1 MKYFILLEWF
11 INLKAKSKNPMPKR
25 RTIIISLIAI
35 VFWGSLSA
43 QRTNP
48 PFLKYMN
55 SPWVDSVFNKLT
67 PDQRIAQSIW
77 VAAWSNKE
85 IGDEVDLAETIKKY
99 GIGGLIFFQGTPEKQ
114 IELTNYYQKIST
126 VPLLIAMDA
135 EWGVGMRL
143 SGVEKFPYQMT
154 LGAIRND
161 SLIYL
166 FGKAVAEQCKRMGIH
181 INLAPVADINNNPRN
196 PVINYR
202 SFGENRDNVASKAS
216 SYMKGMQDNGV
227 MATAKHF
234 PGHGDT
240 DVDSHSE
247 LPVINH
253 SQQRLD
259 SMELYPFMKLIAN
272 GTGCIMTAH
281 LNLPALDTVTNRPAS
296 LSPVIIN
303 ELLKEKLGFKGLVIT
318 DAMNMKGVTKYYI
331 AGEAEAL
338 AFLAG
343 NDVIE
348 FVTDPGAAIAE
359 INKLIASKKISKEEA
374 DLKCR
379 KILAMKYL
387 AGLNKLHLVD
397 RNDIS
402 SGVNSGDTK
411 ALIRNLY
418 ANGLT
423 LLRNEGN
430 VIPVKNLQNT
440 RIATLAVNRNDL
452 TTFQSRL
459 CDYESADNFFINP
472 ADTAAV
478 ASLFRKLSEYDL
490 VIAGVYGLD
499 QRPNKG
505 FGITPALNSFLEK
518 LTGRN
523 RTVITWFGNPY
534 ALGMIRSLE
543 KADGLLLAYQE
554 NDYTQDLSAQLIFGG
569 IGASGSLP
577 VTINKMWPFDFG
589 LNTPG
594 NIRMQYGI
602 PENAGMSSEF
612 LERKIDSIVNIG
624 LTRKAFPG
632 CEVMVARKGIVIFRK
647 SYGYQDYYDR
657 TKIEDGDLFDL
668 ASVTKV
674 SATLPSLMILDGE
687 GKFSTDETL
696 GHYLPFF
703 KRSDKGNLKM
713 SDIMAHQAGLKAWIP
728 YWQETV
734 KKNGKFKKHIYSPV
748 YSEKY
753 PLEVAEGLYI
763 SEKFRKKIYTD
774 IKKSPLTEKKYLY
787 SDLGFILSPE
797 IIKNLSCEELPDFV
811 TENVY
816 KKIGAG
822 NIVFNPIK
830 KYPLSRIV
838 PTEYD
843 SLFRKQQLRGT
854 VHDEGAAMLGG
865 ISGHAGL
872 FATANDLMKLL
883 EMYRRMGIYGGEQI
897 IASEVMKK
905 YTSVQFPENG
915 NRRGLG
921 FDKPLL
927 DNASKSDKDA
937 YPAKSASPSSFG
949 HSGYTGTFVWVDP
962 EKELCFIFLSNR
974 VYPTRNNT
982 LISDLNTRTDILQAF
997 YDSIIK

>member
-1 MKYFILLEWF
+1 MFILTGL
-11 INLKAKSKNPMPKR
+11 
-25 RTIIISLIAI
+25 TI
-35 VFWGSLSA
+35 A
-43 QRTNP
+43 QKTDP
-48 PFLKYMN
+48 PFLKYIN
-55 SPWVDSVFNKLT
+55 HPWVDSVLNKLT

-77 VAAWSNKE
+77 VAGWSNSE

-99 GIGGLIFFQGTPEKQ
+99 GIGGIVFFQGTPEKQ
-114 IELTNYYQKIST
+114 IELTNYYQKISN
-126 VPLLIAMDA
+126 VPLLISMDA
-135 EWGVGMRL
+135 EWGAGMRL
-143 SGVEKFPYQMT
+143 SGIDKFPFQMT

-166 FGKAVAEQCKRMGIH
+166 FGKAVGDQCRLLGVH

-202 SFGENRDNVASKAS
+202 SFGENRENVTSKAS
-216 SYMKGMQDNGV
+216 SYMKGMQDRGV

-240 DVDSHSE
+240 DVDSHSD
-247 LPVINH
+247 LPVIKH
-253 SQQRLD
+253 TLQRLD
-259 SMELYPFMKLIAN
+259 SIELYPFMRLISE

-281 LNLPALDTVTNRPAS
+281 LNLPALDTVNNRPSS

-303 ELLKEKLGFKGLVIT
+303 GLLKEKLGFKGLVIT
-318 DAMNMKGVTKYYI
+318 DAMNMKGVTKYFST
-331 AGEAEAL
+331 GKAEAM
-338 AFLAG
+338 AYLAG

-359 INKLIASKKISKEEA
+359 ISKLIASKKISQQEA

-379 KILAMKYL
+379 KILALKYM
-387 AGLNKLHLVD
+387 AGLENLHPD
-397 RNDIS
+397 EKSSIS
-402 SGVNSGDTK
+402 QKINSGDAK
-411 ALIRNLY
+411 ALIINLY
-418 ANGLT
+418 ANALT

-430 VIPVKNLQNT
+430 VIPLKNLPET
-440 RIATLAVNRNDL
+440 RIATVAINRNAL
-452 TTFQSRL
+452 TAFQSRL
-459 CDYESADNFFINP
+459 GDYKSADNYFINP
-472 ADTAAV
+472 ADSAAV
-478 ASLFRKLSEYDL
+478 SALFRKLTGYNL

-499 QRPNKG
+499 QRPDRG
-505 FGITPALNSFLEK
+505 FGITPALDTFLEK
-518 LTGRN
+518 LISCN
-523 RTVITWFGNPY
+523 KTVIAWFGNPY
-534 ALGMIRSLE
+534 GLGTISSPA
-543 KADGLLLAYQE
+543 KAAGLLLAYQE
-554 NDYTQDLSAQLIFGG
+554 NDYAEDLSAQLIFGG
-569 IGASGSLP
+569 IGARGSLP
-577 VTINKMWPFDFG
+577 VTINETWPYNYG
-589 LNTPG
+589 LTTPG
-594 NIRMQYGI
+594 NIRMQYGV
-602 PENAGMSSEF
+602 PENAGMSSV
-612 LERKIDSIVNIG
+612 LMERKIDSIVNIG
-624 LTRKAFPG
+624 LAQKAFPG
-632 CEVMVARKGIVIFRK
+632 CEVMASRKGIVIFRK
-647 SYGYQDYYDR
+647 SYGYQDYYNR
-657 TKIEDGDLFDL
+657 IKVEDGDLFDL

-674 SATLPSLMILDGE
+674 AATLPSLMILDGE

-713 SDIMAHQAGLKAWIP
+713 SEILTHQAGLKAWIS

-734 KKNGKFKKHIYSPV
+734 KKDGKFRKHIYSPV

-763 SEKFRKKIYTD
+763 SEKFRKRIYTD

-797 IIKNLSCEELPDFV
+797 IIKNLAGEDLPGFV
-811 TENVY
+811 TDQVY

-822 NIVFNPIK
+822 DIVFNPLN
-830 KYPLSRIV
+830 KYPLIRIV

-843 SLFRKQQLRGT
+843 SLFRKQQLHGT
-854 VHDEGAAMLGG
+854 VHDEGAAMMGG
-865 ISGHAGL
+865 IAGHAGL
-872 FATANDLMKLL
+872 FSTANDLMKLL
-883 EMYRRMGIYGGEQI
+883 EMYRRMGTYGGEQI
-897 IASEVMKK
+897 IPGEVMEK

-927 DNASKSDKDA
+927 DNASKSEKDA
-937 YPAKSASPSSFG
+937 YPSKSASPSSFG
-949 HSGYTGTFVWVDP
+949 HSGYTGTFIWVDP

-982 LISDLNTRTDILQAF
+982 LISDLNIRTEILQAF

>member
-1 MKYFILLEWF
+1 MLFKRSIISFFSMFILTGL
-11 INLKAKSKNPMPKR
+11 
-25 RTIIISLIAI
+25 TI
-35 VFWGSLSA
+35 A
-43 QRTNP
+43 QKTDP
-48 PFLKYMN
+48 PFLKYIN
-55 SPWVDSVFNKLT
+55 HPWVDSVLNKLT

-77 VAAWSNKE
+77 VAGWSNSE

-99 GIGGLIFFQGTPEKQ
+99 GIGGIVFFQGTPEKQ
-114 IELTNYYQKIST
+114 IELTNYYQKISN
-126 VPLLIAMDA
+126 VPLLISMDA
-135 EWGVGMRL
+135 EWGAGMRL
-143 SGVEKFPYQMT
+143 SGIDKFPFQMT

-166 FGKAVAEQCKRMGIH
+166 FGKAVGDQCRLLGVH

-202 SFGENRDNVASKAS
+202 SFGENRENVTSKAS
-216 SYMKGMQDNGV
+216 SYMKGMQDRGV

-240 DVDSHSE
+240 DVDSHSD
-247 LPVINH
+247 LPVIKH
-253 SQQRLD
+253 TLQRLD
-259 SMELYPFMKLIAN
+259 SIELYPFMRLISE

-281 LNLPALDTVTNRPAS
+281 LNLPALDTVNNRPSS

-303 ELLKEKLGFKGLVIT
+303 GLLKEKLGFKGLVIT
-318 DAMNMKGVTKYYI
+318 DAMNMKGVTKYFST
-331 AGEAEAL
+331 GKAEAM
-338 AFLAG
+338 AYLAG

-359 INKLIASKKISKEEA
+359 ISKLIASKKISQQEA

-379 KILAMKYL
+379 KILALKYM
-387 AGLNKLHLVD
+387 AGLENLHPD
-397 RNDIS
+397 EKSSIS
-402 SGVNSGDTK
+402 QKINSGDAK
-411 ALIRNLY
+411 ALIINLY
-418 ANGLT
+418 ANALT

-430 VIPVKNLQNT
+430 VIPLKNLPET
-440 RIATLAVNRNDL
+440 RIATVAINRNAL
-452 TTFQSRL
+452 TAFQSRL
-459 CDYESADNFFINP
+459 GDYKSADNYFINP
-472 ADTAAV
+472 ADSAAV
-478 ASLFRKLSEYDL
+478 SALFRKLTGYNL

-499 QRPNKG
+499 QRPDRG
-505 FGITPALNSFLEK
+505 FGITPALDNFLEK
-518 LTGRN
+518 LISCN
-523 RTVITWFGNPY
+523 KTVIAWFGNPY
-534 ALGMIRSLE
+534 GLGTISSPA
-543 KADGLLLAYQE
+543 KAAGLLLAYQE
-554 NDYTQDLSAQLIFGG
+554 NDYAEDLSAQLIFGG
-569 IGASGSLP
+569 IGARGSLP
-577 VTINKMWPFDFG
+577 VTINETWPYNYG
-589 LNTPG
+589 LTTPG
-594 NIRMQYGI
+594 NIRMQYGV
-602 PENAGMSSEF
+602 PENAGMSSV
-612 LERKIDSIVNIG
+612 LMERKIDSIVNIG
-624 LTRKAFPG
+624 LAQKAFPG
-632 CEVMVARKGIVIFRK
+632 CEVMASRKGIVIFRK
-647 SYGYQDYYDR
+647 SYGYQDYYNR
-657 TKIEDGDLFDL
+657 IKVEDGDLFDL

-674 SATLPSLMILDGE
+674 AATLPSLMILDGE

-713 SDIMAHQAGLKAWIP
+713 SEILTHQAGLKAWIS

-734 KKNGKFKKHIYSPV
+734 KKDGKFRKHIYSPV

-763 SEKFRKKIYTD
+763 SEKFRKRIYTD

-797 IIKNLSCEELPDFV
+797 IIKNLAGEDLPGFV
-811 TENVY
+811 TDQVY

-822 NIVFNPIK
+822 DIVFNPLN
-830 KYPLSRIV
+830 KYPLIRIV

-843 SLFRKQQLRGT
+843 SLFRKQQLHGT
-854 VHDEGAAMLGG
+854 VHDEGAAMMGG
-865 ISGHAGL
+865 IAGHAGL
-872 FATANDLMKLL
+872 FSTANDLMKLL
-883 EMYRRMGIYGGEQI
+883 EMYRRMGTYGGEQI
-897 IASEVMKK
+897 IPGEVMEK

-927 DNASKSDKDA
+927 DNASKSEKDA
-937 YPAKSASPSSFG
+937 YPSKSASPSSFG
-949 HSGYTGTFVWVDP
+949 HSGYTGTFIWVDP

-982 LISDLNTRTDILQAF
+982 LISDLNIRTEILQAF

>member
-1 MKYFILLEWF
+1 MLLR
-11 INLKAKSKNPMPKR
+11 KS
-25 RTIIISLIAI
+25 IISFI
-35 VFWGSLSA
+35 SLFALTVLASA
-43 QRTNP
+43 QKSDP

-55 SPWVDSVFNKLT
+55 NPWVDSVFNKLT

-77 VAAWSNKE
+77 VAGWSDKE
-85 IGDEVDLAETIKKY
+85 IDEEVDLAETINKF
-99 GIGGLIFFQGTPEKQ
+99 GIGGIVFFQGTPDKQ
-114 IELTNYYQKIST
+114 AELINYYQKISN

-135 EWGVGMRL
+135 EWGAGMRL
-143 SGVEKFPYQMT
+143 AGIDKFPYQMT

-166 FGKAVAEQCKRMGIH
+166 FGKAVGEQCKRLGVQ

-202 SFGENRDNVASKAS
+202 SFGENRENVAYKAS
-216 SYMKGMQDNGV
+216 EYMKGMQDIGV

-240 DVDSHSE
+240 DVDSHSD
-247 LPVINH
+247 LPVIKH

-259 SMELYPFMKLIAN
+259 SIELYPFMKLIAD

-281 LNLPALDTVTNRPAS
+281 LNLPALDTVINRPSS
-296 LSPVIIN
+296 LSPLIIN

-318 DAMNMKGVTKYYI
+318 DAMNMKGVTKYYRT
-331 AGEAEAL
+331 GEAEAL

-379 KILAMKYL
+379 KILAMKYM
-387 AGLNKLHLVD
+387 AGLNKFHPVD
-397 RNDIS
+397 RNNIL
-402 SGVNSGDTK
+402 SGLNPGDTK

-423 LLRNEGN
+423 LLKNEEN
-430 VIPVKNLQNT
+430 VVPVRNLQNT
-440 RIATLAVNRNDL
+440 RIATVAINRSER
-452 TTFQSRL
+452 TVFQSRL
-459 CDYESADNFFINP
+459 CDYASADNYCINP

-478 ASLFRKLSEYDL
+478 SSFFRKLSAYDL
-490 VIAGVYGLD
+490 IIAGVYGLD
-499 QRPNKG
+499 QRPDKG
-505 FGITPALNSFLEK
+505 FGITPALSKFLEK
-518 LTGRN
+518 LVSSKKS
-523 RTVITWFGNPY
+523 VIAWFGNPY
-534 ALGMIRSLE
+534 GLARIDSLE
-543 KADGLLLAYQE
+543 KAAGLLLAYQE
-554 NDYTQDLSAQLIFGG
+554 NDYTEDLSAQLIFGG
-569 IGASGSLP
+569 IGARGSLP
-577 VTINKMWPFDFG
+577 VTVNEIWPYNFG
-589 LNTPG
+589 LITPG
-594 NIRMQYGI
+594 NLRVQYGV
-602 PENAGMSSEF
+602 PESAGMSSVY

-624 LTRKAFPG
+624 LTQKAFPG
-632 CEVMVARKGIVIFRK
+632 CEVMVARKGIVIFHK
-647 SYGYQDYYDR
+647 SYGYQDYDKR
-657 TKIEDGDLFDL
+657 VKDEDGDLFDL
-668 ASVTKV
+668 ASVTKI
-674 SATLPSLMILDGE
+674 SATLPSLMILDEE

-696 GHYLPFF
+696 GHYLPYFR
-703 KRSDKGNLKM
+703 RSDKGDLKM
-713 SDIMAHQAGLKAWIP
+713 SEILTHQAGLKAWIS
-728 YWQETV
+728 YWQETL
-734 KKNGKFKKHIYSPV
+734 KKNGKYKKRIYSRE

-763 SEKFRKKIYTD
+763 SEKFRKRIYSD
-774 IKKSPLTEKKYLY
+774 IRKSPLTEKKYLY
-787 SDLGFILSPE
+787 SDLGFILYPE
-797 IIKNLSCEELPDFV
+797 IIENLSGEKLPDFM
-811 TENVY
+811 TGNVY

-822 NIVFNPIK
+822 DIVFNPLK

-883 EMYRRMGIYGGEQI
+883 EMYRGMGNYGGEQI
-897 IASEVMKK
+897 IERDVMEK

-927 DNASKSDKDA
+927 DNSSKSVKDA

-962 EKELCFIFLSNR
+962 ENQLSYIFLSNR

-982 LISDLNTRTDILQAF
+982 LISDLNIRTDILQAF

>member
-1 MKYFILLEWF
+1 MLFKRSIISFFSMFILTGL
-11 INLKAKSKNPMPKR
+11 
-25 RTIIISLIAI
+25 TI
-35 VFWGSLSA
+35 A
-43 QRTNP
+43 QKTDP
-48 PFLKYMN
+48 PFLKYIN
-55 SPWVDSVFNKLT
+55 HPWVDSVLNKLT

-77 VAAWSNKE
+77 VAGWSNSE

-99 GIGGLIFFQGTPEKQ
+99 GIGGIVFFQGTPEKQ
-114 IELTNYYQKIST
+114 IELTNYYQKISN
-126 VPLLIAMDA
+126 VPLLISMDA
-135 EWGVGMRL
+135 EWGAGMRL
-143 SGVEKFPYQMT
+143 SGIDKFPFQMT

-166 FGKAVAEQCKRMGIH
+166 FGKAVGDQCRLLGVH

-202 SFGENRDNVASKAS
+202 SFGENRENVTSKAS
-216 SYMKGMQDNGV
+216 SYMKGMQDRGV

-240 DVDSHSE
+240 DVDSHSD
-247 LPVINH
+247 LPVIKH
-253 SQQRLD
+253 TLQRLD
-259 SMELYPFMKLIAN
+259 SIELYPFMRLISE

-281 LNLPALDTVTNRPAS
+281 LNLPALDTVNNRPSS

-303 ELLKEKLGFKGLVIT
+303 GLLKEKLGFKGLVIT
-318 DAMNMKGVTKYYI
+318 DAMNMKGVTKYFST
-331 AGEAEAL
+331 GKAEAM
-338 AFLAG
+338 AYLAG

-359 INKLIASKKISKEEA
+359 ISKLIASKKISQQEA

-379 KILAMKYL
+379 KILALKYM
-387 AGLNKLHLVD
+387 AGLENLHPD
-397 RNDIS
+397 EKSSIS
-402 SGVNSGDTK
+402 QKINSGDAK
-411 ALIRNLY
+411 ALIINLY
-418 ANGLT
+418 ANALT

-430 VIPVKNLQNT
+430 VIPLKNLPET
-440 RIATLAVNRNDL
+440 RIATVAINRNAL
-452 TTFQSRL
+452 TAFQSRL
-459 CDYESADNFFINP
+459 GDYKSADNYFINP
-472 ADTAAV
+472 ADSAAV
-478 ASLFRKLSEYDL
+478 SALFRKLTGYNL

-499 QRPNKG
+499 QRPDRG
-505 FGITPALNSFLEK
+505 FGITPALDTFLEK
-518 LTGRN
+518 LISCN
-523 RTVITWFGNPY
+523 KTVIAWFGNPY
-534 ALGMIRSLE
+534 GLGTISSPA
-543 KADGLLLAYQE
+543 KAAGLLLAYQE
-554 NDYTQDLSAQLIFGG
+554 NDYAEDLSAQLIFGG
-569 IGASGSLP
+569 IGARGSLP
-577 VTINKMWPFDFG
+577 VTINETWPYNYG
-589 LNTPG
+589 LTTPG
-594 NIRMQYGI
+594 NIRMQYGV
-602 PENAGMSSEF
+602 PENAGMSSV
-612 LERKIDSIVNIG
+612 LMERKIDSIVNIG
-624 LTRKAFPG
+624 LAQKAFPG
-632 CEVMVARKGIVIFRK
+632 CEVMASRKGIVIFRK
-647 SYGYQDYYDR
+647 SYGYQDYYNR
-657 TKIEDGDLFDL
+657 IKVEDGDLFDL

-674 SATLPSLMILDGE
+674 AATLPSLMILDGE

-713 SDIMAHQAGLKAWIP
+713 SEILTHQAGLKAWIS

-734 KKNGKFKKHIYSPV
+734 KKDGKFRKHIYSPV

-763 SEKFRKKIYTD
+763 SEKFRKRIYTD

-797 IIKNLSCEELPDFV
+797 IIKNLAGEDLPGFV
-811 TENVY
+811 TDQVY

-822 NIVFNPIK
+822 DIVFNPLN
-830 KYPLSRIV
+830 KYPLIRIV

-843 SLFRKQQLRGT
+843 SLFRKQQLHGT
-854 VHDEGAAMLGG
+854 VHDEGAAMMGG
-865 ISGHAGL
+865 IAGHAGL
-872 FATANDLMKLL
+872 FSTANDLMKLL
-883 EMYRRMGIYGGEQI
+883 EMYRRMGTYGGEQI
-897 IASEVMKK
+897 IPGEVMEK

-927 DNASKSDKDA
+927 DNASKSEKDA
-937 YPAKSASPSSFG
+937 YPSKSASPSSFG
-949 HSGYTGTFVWVDP
+949 HSGYTGTFIWVDP

-982 LISDLNTRTDILQAF
+982 LISDLNIRTEILQAF

>member
-1 MKYFILLEWF
+1 MSARRSLLLSLLAIIL
-11 INLKAKSKNPMPKR
+11 
-25 RTIIISLIAI
+25 
-35 VFWGSLSA
+35 WGSLAA
-43 QRTNP
+43 QKTDP

-55 SPWVDSVFNKLT
+55 NPWVDSVFNKLT

-77 VAAWSNKE
+77 VAGWSNKE
-85 IGDEVDLAETIKKY
+85 IGDEVDLAETIKKF

-114 IELTNYYQKIST
+114 VELTNYYQKISS

-135 EWGVGMRL
+135 EWGAGMRL
-143 SGVEKFPYQMT
+143 NGVEKFPFQMT

-166 FGKAVAEQCKRMGIH
+166 LGQAVAEQCKQLGVH

-202 SFGENRDNVASKAS
+202 SFGENREKVASKAL
-216 SYMKGMQDNGV
+216 SYMKGMQNNGI

-240 DVDSHSE
+240 DIDSHSD
-247 LPVINH
+247 LPVIKR
-253 SQQRLD
+253 SRERLD
-259 SMELYPFMKLIAN
+259 SIELYPFMKLIAE

-281 LNLPALDTVTNRPAS
+281 LNLPALDTVINRPSS

-303 ELLKEKLGFKGLVIT
+303 GLLKENLGFKGLVIS
-318 DAMNMKGVTKYYI
+318 DAMNMKGVTKYYRT
-331 AGEAEAL
+331 GEAEAM

-343 NDVIE
+343 NDIIE

-359 INKLIASKKISKEEA
+359 INKLITSKKISKEEA

-379 KILAMKYL
+379 KVLAVKYM
-387 AGLNKLHLVD
+387 AGLNKSHLID
-397 RNDIS
+397 RNNIAA
-402 SGVNSGDTK
+402 GLNSGGTK

-418 ANGLT
+418 INGLT

-430 VIPVKNLQNT
+430 VIPLRNLQNT
-440 RIATLAVNRNDL
+440 RIATVAINRNEQ
-452 TTFQSRL
+452 TIFQSRL
-459 CDYESADNFFINP
+459 CDYAPADNYFINP
-472 ADTAAV
+472 ADTGAV
-478 ASLFRKLSEYDL
+478 SAFFKGLTGYDL

-499 QRPNKG
+499 QRPDKG
-505 FGITPALNSFLEK
+505 FGITPALDSFLGK
-518 LTGRN
+518 LTGSN
-523 RTVITWFGNPY
+523 RTIIVWFGNPY
-534 ALGMIRSLE
+534 GLGTINPPV

-554 NDYTQDLSAQLIFGG
+554 NDYTEDLSAQLIFGG

-577 VTINKMWPFDFG
+577 VTINEMWPYDLG
-589 LNTPG
+589 LITPG
-594 NIRMQYGI
+594 NLRVQYGV
-602 PENAGMSSEF
+602 PESAGMSSIL
-612 LERKIDSIVNIG
+612 LERRIDSIVNTG
-624 LTRKAFPG
+624 LIKKAFPG
-632 CEVMVARKGIVIFRK
+632 CEVMASRKGIVIFHK
-647 SYGYQDYYDR
+647 SYGYQDYDDR
-657 TKIEDGDLFDL
+657 IKIEDSDLFDL

-674 SATLPSLMILDGE
+674 TATLPSIMILEGE

-713 SDIMAHQAGLKAWIP
+713 NEILTHQAGLKSWIP

-734 KKNGKFKKHIYSPV
+734 KKNGKFKKHIYSHV

-763 SEKFRKKIYTD
+763 SEKFMKKIYAD

-787 SDLGFILSPE
+787 SDLGFILAPE
-797 IIKNLSCEELPDFV
+797 IIRNLSGEDMPAFITD
-811 TENVY
+811 NVY
-816 KKIGAG
+816 KKIGARD
-822 NIVFNPIK
+822 ILFNPLN
-830 KYPLSRIV
+830 KYHLSRIV

-843 SLFRKQQLRGT
+843 SLFRKQQLHGT
-854 VHDEGAAMLGG
+854 VHDEGAAMMGG

-883 EMYRRMGIYGGEQI
+883 EMYRKMGTYGGEQI
-897 IASEVMKK
+897 IPREVMEK

-927 DNASKSDKDA
+927 DNATKSYEDA
-937 YPAKSASPSSFG
+937 YPAKSATPSSFG

-974 VYPTRNNT
+974 VYPTRRNT
-982 LISDLNTRTDILQAF
+982 LISDLHLRTDILQAF